1 VGLKTGISER
11 FSIKQKTEIIQ
22 NKPPVVVL
30 FVKLECLIKKAM
42 NRIEKKFRNEKMTPP
57 AVGIFKGLKTDPP
70 NESEKI
76 RPVFR
81 LPNYDFIVE
90 WQMNEKT
97 TGTPQ
102 FT

>member
-1 VGLKTGISER
+1 MSR
-11 FSIKQKTEIIQ
+11 
-22 NKPPVVVL
+22 
-30 FVKLECLIKKAM
+30 M
-42 NRIEKKFRNEKMTPP
+42 DKKFRHEKMTPP
-57 AVGIFKGLKTDPP
+57 SFGIFKAYRAGSSGEP
-70 NESEKI
+70 ERI

-97 TGTPQ
+97 TGKPQ